1 MKTKKESKTKTP
13 QLEVVNDIFMVEK
26 NSRRLVSLKPDIKEA
41 PENMVIPE
49 GIEIIGPAIFVS
61 KNKFQCS
68 NIKSVKFPDSLKK
81 IENNAFFRCTNLTDI
96 QFGNGLGKSR
106 LLRAEGLKKSFF
118 LTACGLLKA
127 RLLWIVLS

>member
-49 GIEIIGPAIFVS
+49 GIEIMYLRTNFNVAIS
-61 KNKFQCS
+61 SLLSFQ
-68 NIKSVKFPDSLKK
+68 I
-81 IENNAFFRCTNLTDI
+81 R
-96 QFGNGLGKSR
+96 
-106 LLRAEGLKKSFF
+106 
-118 LTACGLLKA
+118 
-127 RLLWIVLS
+127 

>member
-49 GIEIIGPAIFVS
+49 GIEIIGSDILLS
-61 KNKFQCS
+61 KNKIQSS
-68 NIKSVKFPDSLKK
+68 NIKSVKIRESIKK
-81 IENNAFFRCTNLTDI
+81 IEKKAFIR
-96 QFGNGLGKSR
+96 
-106 LLRAEGLKKSFF
+106 
-118 LTACGLLKA
+118 
-127 RLLWIVLS
+127 